1 LFVNLLFVNLWYSD
15 KITKHQLRGQ
25 YLIKFATIRFACTV
39 LFFASLVSATLAHSQ
54 EKIDIAVGGGTLF
67 STATKGPSLA
77 YVPIPERS
85 GTYPSLSFNAILK
98 KHYGFNVEGSWRDK
112 KADYYNYEK
121 YRPIFVDANGLYQIH
136 VRRKTGIDLL
146 AGIGVDRTEFY
157 LPLMT
162 SCASPSGTCYTSGTH
177 FMEHLGFEV
186 HYYFWRHFFVRP
198 EAHYYHVQN
207 NQGFNSDNVLRVG
220 ASVGWTIGPRD

>member
-1 LFVNLLFVNLWYSD
+1 M
-15 KITKHQLRGQ
+15 R
-25 YLIKFATIRFACTV
+25 KFASIALACAV
-39 LFFASLVSATLAHSQ
+39 LLIATLAHSQ
-54 EKIDIAVGGGTLF
+54 EKIDVAVGGGTLF
-67 STATKGPSLA
+67 STAIQGPSLA
-77 YVPIPERS
+77 YVPLQEKG
-85 GTYPSLSFNAILK
+85 GTYPAISFNYVVK
-98 KHYGFNVEGSWRDK
+98 KHYGLNVEGSWRDK
-112 KADYYNYEK
+112 KATYYGYES
-121 YRPIFVDANGLYQIH
+121 YRPIFLDANGLYQIH

-146 AGIGVDRTEFY
+146 AGVGFDSTRFY

-162 SCASPSGTCYTSGTH
+162 TCSSPSGTCYTSSTH

-220 ASVGWTIGPRD
+220 ASVGLTFGPRD